1 MVGFKEATN
10 VGKDLLLLK
19 KTVFQ
24 ILDLYSRADRK
35 TLGTLWGFVKSINF
49 PTWMFQRS
57 GITKQSLYLNSFK
70 VNTNLH
76 LQTSVHW
83 IKMPHY

>member
-1 MVGFKEATN
+1 MLRIKVKDNAVGFKEATN

-24 ILDLYSRADRK
+24 ILDLHSCAGRK
-35 TLGTLWGFVKSINF
+35 TLGPLQGFVKSIHF

-57 GITKQSLYLNSFK
+57 GIKKKFC
-70 VNTNLH
+70 
-76 LQTSVHW
+76 
-83 IKMPHY
+83 I